1 MVVGKES
8 LLDTTPISQTAI
20 LTASARVV
28 QLPQGMKLAIQDSI
42 GTAFCKEHLSTISW
56 QEFLVTFMGMA
67 FLEPMVEDAHGLM
80 PCHMQENTGLV
91 ASFLQPQTTIAV

>member
-8 LLDTTPISQTAI
+8 LPDTTPISQTAI
-20 LTASARVV
+20 LTAGARVI
-28 QLPQGMKLAIQDSI
+28 QLRHDMKLAIQDSI
-42 GTAFCKEHLSTISW
+42 GTAFCKEHLSTISC
-56 QEFLVTFMGMA
+56 QEFMETG

-91 ASFLQPQTTIAV
+91 ASFLQPRTTIAV